1 MFIMRR
7 LLSLVAAVVVTLA
20 VASVAAHAAA
30 TPEATIRSFYATL
43 LQTMKQGPALGEKGR
58 YSRLAPVIRSSFD
71 LRAMAHMAVGLSW
84 ARFSP
89 TQREQVTDAF
99 ARYTIAT
106 YADNFSSYAGESF
119 VVTRARQTPYGTIVD
134 SRIVKSNGEPVSID
148 YLMHQNGDD
157 WHVAD
162 VYLTGTVSQVA
173 TLRAQFTAV
182 LAEQGVQ
189 GLVATLNHKAEM
201 LVASSS
207 PS

>member
-1 MFIMRR
+1 MRR
-7 LLSLVAAVVVTLA
+7 LFSLVAAVVVTLT
-20 VASVAAHAAA
+20 VASGAARAAA
-30 TPEATIRSFYATL
+30 APEATIQTFYATL

-58 YSRLAPVIRSSFD
+58 YNMLAPVIRSSFD
-71 LRAMAHMAVGLSW
+71 LRAMAHMAVGLRW

-89 TQREQVTDAF
+89 AEQEQVTDAF

-106 YADNFSSYAGESF
+106 YAGSFNSYSGENF
-119 VVTRARQTPYGTIVD
+119 VVTGARTTPYGTIVD
-134 SRIVKSNGEPVSID
+134 SHIVKSNGEPASID
-148 YLMHQNGDD
+148 YLMRQNGDD
-157 WHVAD
+157 WQIAD

-182 LAEQGVQ
+182 LAGQGVQ

-207 PS
+207 AS